1 MLFAIGSARK
11 RFDDHQ
17 NSALCYGAVFD
28 SNVTKDQALS
38 DWAGNV
44 ARAVAVCNTKAGN
57 NLTTGQV
64 QGLKGNRLYA
74 ATLFSPNVK
83 RSYGDA
89 NYALFL
95 TDLRLVLAAPVA
107 INTTTPV
114 AMGENGFILAERCVT
129 YMFRAGG
136 TPQLY
141 STYNTAQSYSSRAG
155 GDVIYTVTNVSSL
168 HYTRTA
174 RMPTTLTGGV
184 TTSGS
189 DITVTSAIGYASVGT
204 AQSTGQFFG
213 TIDGGYR
220 YQTSGRNAQGQF
232 FTNDPVFYNGNG
244 LYGNGVPQNTDRNL
258 RISMAVSGADETPVA
273 KWLGNVIQIGK
284 DYFMMRYEIGA
295 GLDVEN
301 VNTLVPGDSA
311 SFTYKGT
318 NLSYPDRVLM

>member
-17 NSALCYGAVFD
+17 NSALCFGAVFD

-38 DWAGNV
+38 DWPGNV

-95 TDLRLVLAAPVA
+95 TDLRLVLAGPVA
-107 INTTTPV
+107 INTTAPV
-114 AMGENGFILAERCVT
+114 AMGENGFILAERSVM
-129 YMFRAGG
+129 YMFRSGG

-141 STYNTAQSYSSRAG
+141 STYNTAQSYSARAG
-155 GDVIYTVTNVSSL
+155 SDVIYTVTTVNSL

-189 DITVTSAIGYASVGT
+189 DITVTSAIGYATVGT
-204 AQSTGQFFG
+204 AQASGQFFG

-220 YQTSGRNAQGQF
+220 YQLSGRNAQGQF
-232 FTNDPVFYNGNG
+232 YTNDPVFYNGNG
-244 LYGNGVPQNTDRNL
+244 LYGNVVQNTDRNL
-258 RISMAVSGADETPVA
+258 RISIAVSGANETPVP
-273 KWLGNVIQIGK
+273 KWMGNVIQIGR
-284 DYFMMRYEIGA
+284 DYFMMRYDIGS
-295 GLDVEN
+295 GLDLESTA
-301 VNTLVPGDSA
+301 TLVPGDNA
-311 SFTYKGT
+311 TFTLNAT
-318 NLSYPDRVLM
+318 NLTYPDRVLM